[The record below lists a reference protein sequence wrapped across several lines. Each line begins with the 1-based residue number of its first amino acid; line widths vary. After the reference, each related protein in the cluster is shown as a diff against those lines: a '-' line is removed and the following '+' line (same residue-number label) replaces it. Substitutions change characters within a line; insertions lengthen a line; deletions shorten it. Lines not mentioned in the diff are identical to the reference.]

1 MTKKVPQIVKQVQKH
16 KLAGIDYKTQKI
28 ISFSQLQMYH
38 QCPYQWDLVYR
49 QGHKVYRPT
58 IHTVFGTAFH
68 ETVQNWL
75 TVMYETSAV
84 EADKIDLHEYLYGK
98 LKYIYI
104 TELDKN
110 NKEHFTTK
118 EELADFLE
126 DGIAIL
132 DFLKKNRKAYFNI
145 KGWHLVGIE
154 TPILLTPNP
163 DYPNTL
169 YKGFLDLVLYNEN
182 TECFYIYDIN
192 TSTRGWGD
200 KEKKDEVKPMQL
212 IFYKEYFSRQFGVPV
227 ENINV
232 EFFIVKRKIWE
243 QAEFVQKRIQ
253 QWVPPSG
260 PIKTKKA
267 LAVMDDFIKTCFNLD
282 GTLIDKQ
289 HEKKASDQACKW
301 CAFRDRPDLCDR
313 GAEGA
318 NK

>member
-1 MTKKVPQIVKQVQKH
+1 
-16 KLAGIDYKTQKI
+16 
-28 ISFSQLQMYH
+28 MYH
-38 QCPYQWDLVYR
+38 QCPHQWDLVYR
-49 QGHKVYRPT
+49 QGHKIYRPT

-84 EADKIDLHEYLYGK
+84 EADKIDLHEYLYDK

-110 NKEHFTTK
+110 NKEHFSTK

-182 TECFYIYDIN
+182 TECFYIYDIK

-232 EFFIVKRKIWE
+232 E
-243 QAEFVQKRIQ
+243 AEFAQKRIQ
-253 QWVPPSG
+253 QWIPPSG

-267 LAVMDDFIKTCFNLD
+267 LAVIDDFIKTCFNLD

-301 CAFRDRPDLCDR
+301 CAFKDRPDLCDR
-313 GAEGA
+313 GAGGA

>member
-1 MTKKVPQIVKQVQKH
+1 MTKKVPQIVKQVQKY
-16 KLAGIDYKTQKI
+16 KLPPIDYSTQKN

-38 QCPYQWDLVYR
+38 QCPHQWDLVYR
-49 QGHKVYRPT
+49 QGHKIYRPT

-68 ETVQNWL
+68 ETVQNGL

-84 EADKIDLHEYLYGK
+84 EADKIDLHEYLYDK

-110 NKEHFTTK
+110 NKEHFSTK

-182 TECFYIYDIN
+182 TECFYIYDIK

-227 ENINV
+227 DKINV

-243 QAEFVQKRIQ
+243 QAEFAQKRIQ
-253 QWVPPSG
+253 QWIPPSG

-267 LAVMDDFIKTCFNLD
+267 LAVIDDFIKTCFNLD

-301 CAFRDRPDLCDR
+301 CAFKDRPDLCDR
-313 GAEGA
+313 GGRGR
-318 NK
+318 K

>member
-1 MTKKVPQIVKQVQKH
+1 
-16 KLAGIDYKTQKI
+16 
-28 ISFSQLQMYH
+28 
-38 QCPYQWDLVYR
+38 
-49 QGHKVYRPT
+49 
-58 IHTVFGTAFH
+58 
-68 ETVQNWL
+68 
-75 TVMYETSAV
+75 MYETSAV
-84 EADKIDLHEYLYGK
+84 EADKIDLHEYLYDK

-110 NKEHFTTK
+110 NKEHFSTK

-182 TECFYIYDIN
+182 TECFYIYDIK

-243 QAEFVQKRIQ
+243 QAEFAQKRIQ
-253 QWVPPSG
+253 QWIPPSG

-267 LAVMDDFIKTCFNLD
+267 LAVIDDFIKTCFNLD

-301 CAFRDRPDLCDR
+301 CAFKDRPDLCDR
-313 GAEGA
+313 GAGGA

>member
-1 MTKKVPQIVKQVQKH
+1 MTKKVPQIVKQVQKY
-16 KLAGIDYKTQKI
+16 KLPPIDYSTQKN

-38 QCPYQWDLVYR
+38 QCPHQWDLVYR
-49 QGHKVYRPT
+49 QGHKIYRPT

-84 EADKIDLHEYLYGK
+84 EADKIDLHEYLYDK

-110 NKEHFTTK
+110 NKEHFSSK

-182 TECFYIYDIN
+182 TECFYIYDIK

-227 ENINV
+227 DKINV

-243 QAEFVQKRIQ
+243 QAEFAQKRIQ
-253 QWVPPSG
+253 QWIPPSG

-267 LAVMDDFIKTCFNLD
+267 LAVIDDFIKTCFNLD

-301 CAFRDRPDLCDR
+301 CAFKDRPDLCDR
-313 GAEGA
+313 GAGGA